1 MSLGHGT
8 SIVRDGLRCQIDISN
23 IKCVDSSSNIAY
35 DLSGNEFHGIL
46 RNQDGIQTPLNLMPG
61 ILEYDT
67 SEGVSCL
74 NFIGFNNAT
83 QGYLQFN
90 NHPCGGATSY
100 SVEAMFKIISTTP
113 SADYNVIFYSTHN
126 STGDQEFGLMAQN
139 SVSDPD
145 VAIEINNAYTAGNS
159 AIRASLGWHHFVLTF
174 SGSISTLYLDN
185 KMVLTRSDS
194 NEVLESD
201 AWNWVGVGQWANS
214 GYNGVFGHTR
224 GKLGYLSLYNR
235 ALSAAEISQNFE
247 ALRGRYGI

>member
-1 MSLGHGT
+1 MSLGHGA
-8 SIVRDGLRCQIDISN
+8 SIVREGLQCQIDISN
-23 IKCVDSSSNIAY
+23 TKCMSASSNFAY

-46 RNQDGIQTPLNLMPG
+46 RNQDGVQTSINSMPNV
-61 ILEYDT
+61 LEYDL
-67 SEGVSCL
+67 SEGVPCL

-83 QGYLQFN
+83 QGYLQLD

-100 SVEAMFKIISTTP
+100 SVEAMFKIVSTTP
-113 SADYNVIFYSTHN
+113 ATDYNVIFYSTHN
-126 STGDQEFGLMAQN
+126 GTGDQEFGLMAQN

-159 AIRASLGWHHFVLTF
+159 NVRAGLGWHHFVLTF
-174 SGSISTLYLDN
+174 TGSTSTLYIDN
-185 KMVLTRSDS
+185 QAVLTRNDS
-194 NEVLESD
+194 NEVLESA

-214 GYNGVFGHTR
+214 GYNGSFGHTR

-235 ALSAAEISQNFE
+235 ALSAVEIQQNFE